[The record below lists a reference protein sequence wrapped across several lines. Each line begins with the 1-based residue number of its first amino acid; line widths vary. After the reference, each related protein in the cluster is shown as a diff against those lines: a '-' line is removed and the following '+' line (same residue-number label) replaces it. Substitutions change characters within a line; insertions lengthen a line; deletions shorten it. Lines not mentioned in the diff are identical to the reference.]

1 MRVRSVYERQH
12 PERIAAHR
20 AVKAALEAGRLA
32 KPIFCPRCFRRKPVE
47 AHHDD
52 YRKPLKVRWL
62 CRACHT
68 HVHYKTQKNA
78 PKKAEWDAWS
88 MTKALKDLKDA
99 EEKDYISHIE
109 EVSETQLIFKPR
121 GVEEGGRFRD
131 REKPASA
138 KDDRLVE
145 TIEAILGLGFAFK
158 IVKVKFGE

>member
-1 MRVRSVYERQH
+1 MPAPAQPLVSAPARILPTSLSRSRLDKRGSLETAPASFADDSASLDNDASGDITLIVRSDARLGSLYERQH

-78 PKKAEWDAWS
+78 PKKTWRWEMQATA
-88 MTKALKDLKDA
+88 
-99 EEKDYISHIE
+99 
-109 EVSETQLIFKPR
+109 
-121 GVEEGGRFRD
+121 
-131 REKPASA
+131 
-138 KDDRLVE
+138 DDMAAAMSR
-145 TIEAILGLGFAFK
+145 ARS
-158 IVKVKFGE
+158 